1 MKNLVK
7 RVAITIGAA
16 VLLTAGMLSSASA
29 ASIYPDVI
37 FGSGNAN
44 GGFTVGTNNNIEV
57 GLRAKQRFPKA
68 NIFKYD
74 GVDTYQFSAGESSP
88 GSGRPIWNF
97 EWSVNTDVNGTSG
110 AKVGDYT
117 YRLKLDTDPGAG
129 QTFTT
134 FDPISTLGYFDHAFG
149 DNNTGNGGGI
159 STNDLVNDG
168 FVRTV
173 NYQTWLTT
181 ENVVQNSWSMH
192 WFTLIDPTI
201 AGLYRIEM
209 EVLNQAGEMLSN
221 SGINVQ
227 VSAVPLP
234 AALPLYGAGI
244 AVLGFMGW
252 RRKRKTA

>member
-44 GGFTVGTNNNIEV
+44 GSFTVGTNNNIEV

-97 EWSVNTDVNGTSG
+97 EWSVNTDLSGTSG
-110 AKVGDYT
+110 ATVGDFI

-129 QTFTT
+129 QNFTT
-134 FDPISTLGYFDHAFG
+134 FDPIMGFPYVLGADHAFG
-149 DNNTGNGGGI
+149 DNNTGNSGGTEGSPLNYATML
-159 STNDLVNDG
+159 STM
-168 FVRTV
+168 
-173 NYQTWLTT
+173 
-181 ENVVQNSWSMH
+181 NVVQNSWAFN
-192 WFTLIDPTI
+192 WFALIDPTI
-201 AGLYRIEM
+201 SGLYSIEM